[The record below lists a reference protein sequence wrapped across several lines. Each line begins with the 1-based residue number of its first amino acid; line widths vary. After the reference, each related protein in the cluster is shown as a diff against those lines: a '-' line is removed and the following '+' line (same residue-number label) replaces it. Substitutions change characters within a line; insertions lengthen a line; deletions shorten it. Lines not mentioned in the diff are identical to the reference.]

1 MSTTLTPASSARQG
15 RNRHRGVLGRA
26 SWIATLGGFLFG
38 YDTGVING
46 ALPFMTEDLG
56 LTPFTEGLI
65 TSSLLF
71 GAAFGAL
78 AAGQLADRFGR
89 RRLLTVLAVVFL
101 AGALGTAAAPTV
113 GLMVVARV
121 VLGLAVGGA
130 SAVVPMFL
138 SEIAPA
144 DRRGQMVTRDQLMI
158 VTGQLAAFT
167 VNAGIGNAWGGETHV
182 WRWMLAVASLPAI
195 ALWIGMKFVPE
206 SPRWLAAQ
214 GRYPQMMAVLQK
226 IRSTEAAQTEYDGVR
241 ALAGREDTRRGSF
254 KDFAEPWLFRVLLIG
269 MGMSVVQQITGVN
282 AIVYYGTQILADA
295 GFGTE
300 AALTANIAN
309 GVVSVAAAILGIWLL
324 GKVGRRP
331 MLITGLIGTSTTLL
345 LIGVASLTM
354 PEGTARGFVVLS
366 LTVLFLAF
374 QQGSISPVT
383 WLMIAE
389 IFPLRVRGLGMGLS
403 VFVQWMTN
411 FAVGFSF
418 PMLMAGLGIS
428 NTFFI
433 FVALGICAILFVK
446 RFMPETRGRS
456 LEQVEAQLRGMSPGE
471 RRR

>member
-1 MSTTLTPASSARQG
+1 MMSTTLSPGDSAHKG
-15 RNRHRGVLGRA
+15 ANRHRGALGRA

-46 ALPFMTEDLG
+46 ALPFMQVDLA

-89 RRLLTVLAVVFL
+89 RRLLMVLAVVFL
-101 AGALGTAAAPTV
+101 AGALGTAVAPSIAV
-113 GLMVVARV
+113 MVVARV

-138 SEIAPA
+138 SELAPA
-144 DRRGQMVTRDQLMI
+144 ARRGQMVTRDQLMI

-167 VNAGIGNAWGGETHV
+167 TNAVIGNVWGEENHI
-182 WRWMLAVASLPAI
+182 WRWMLAVASIPAI

-226 IRSTEAAQTEYDGVR
+226 IRSSEDAQAEYDDVR
-241 ALAGREDTRRGSF
+241 ALASHETTRRGSF

-331 MLITGLIGTSTTLL
+331 MLITGLIGTSSTLL

-354 PEGTARGFVVLS
+354 AEGTARGFVVLS
-366 LTVLFLAF
+366 LTVAFLAF

-403 VFVQWMTN
+403 VFVQWMAN

-428 NTFFI
+428 STFFI
-433 FVALGICAILFVK
+433 FVGLGLCAILFVR
-446 RFMPETRGRS
+446 RFMPETQGKS
-456 LEQVEAQLRGMSPGE
+456 LEQLETELKAAGTK
-471 RRR
+471 

>member
-1 MSTTLTPASSARQG
+1 MSTLLTPGAAAKQGSS
-15 RNRHRGVLGRA
+15 RHRGALGRA

-46 ALPFMTEDLG
+46 ALPFMQDDLG

-71 GAAFGAL
+71 GAAFGAVI
-78 AAGQLADRFGR
+78 AGQLADRFGR
-89 RRLLTVLAVVFL
+89 RRLLMMLAVVFL
-101 AGALGTAAAPTV
+101 AGALGTAVAPSI

-144 DRRGQMVTRDQLMI
+144 ARRGQMVTRDQLMI

-167 VNAGIGNAWGGETHV
+167 TNAVIGNVWGEENHI

-226 IRSTEAAQTEYDGVR
+226 IRSSEDAQTEYDDVR
-241 ALAGREDTRRGSF
+241 ALASHETTRRGSL

-324 GKVGRRP
+324 GRVGRRP
-331 MLITGLIGTSTTLL
+331 MLITGLIGTSSTLL

-354 PEGTARGFVVLS
+354 AEGTARGFVVLS
-366 LTVLFLAF
+366 LTVAFLAF

-403 VFVQWMTN
+403 VFVQWMAN

-428 NTFFI
+428 STFFI
-433 FVALGICAILFVK
+433 FVGLGLCAILFVR
-446 RFMPETRGRS
+446 RFMPETQGKS
-456 LEQVEAQLRGMSPGE
+456 LEQLETELKAAGSK
-471 RRR
+471 